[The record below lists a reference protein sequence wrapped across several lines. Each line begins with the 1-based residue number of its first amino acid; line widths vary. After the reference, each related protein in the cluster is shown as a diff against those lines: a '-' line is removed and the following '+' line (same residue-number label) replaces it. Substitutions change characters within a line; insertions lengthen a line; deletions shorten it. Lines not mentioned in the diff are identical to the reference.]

1 MVKAFPLNQQE
12 YSYNAQ
18 DVSYYYA
25 GRHSGV
31 FDLDTNCKVSVVSG
45 MDIKVSKGKG
55 WLAHKTDL
63 GVVFWMDEDMNL
75 SVPVGDTASPR
86 WDYVCVG
93 WETAEVK
100 KNPTIYIKSGS
111 PAVTPLEPKIE
122 NSADKIEICL
132 AKIYVPSGTTNL
144 LSEGVVITDTR
155 ADKAY
160 CGLVGDDLRTTNLEE
175 RATSLES
182 RATSL
187 EDRADSLE
195 DITNNLKSRTANLE
209 SGANPAGEANK
220 AKKLSN
226 QITINGTN
234 FDGSSSITT
243 AKWGVPR
250 NIFTPK
256 GKISFDGSTD
266 LELDFL
272 WFEKWK
278 NPGVNTVRISPA
290 PNYRIKSVFVKM
302 EIESYSTVK
311 IQVERKTTS
320 AQVVIYPSY
329 PIVSN
334 DYTSCL
340 MKLIPK
346 GTGYVDVTT
355 YQPKSSLAYTNIII
369 IDAPFDI

>member
-63 GVVFWMDEDMNL
+63 GIVFWMEEDVNL

-100 KNPTIYIKSGS
+100 NNPTVYIKRGS

-144 LSEGVVITDTR
+144 LSNGVVITDTR

-195 DITNNLKSRTANLE
+195 ATTNNLKSRTENLE
-209 SGANPAGEANK
+209 SGATPAGEASK

-272 WFEKWK
+272 WFEKLERS
-278 NPGVNTVRISPA
+278 GINTIRISPV

-302 EIESYSTVK
+302 QAPAQSTVT
-311 IQVERKTTS
+311 IQVERKTVS
-320 AQVVIYPSY
+320 MQIVIFPDYPMSTTE
-329 PIVSN
+329 SR
-334 DYTSCL
+334 TCK
-340 MKLIPK
+340 MKLLDK
-346 GTGYVDVTT
+346 GSGYADIESYNVR
-355 YQPKSSLAYTNIII
+355 SGLASVNIII
-369 IDAPFDI
+369 IDVPFDI

>member
-31 FDLDTNCKVSVVSG
+31 FALDTNCKVSVVSG

-55 WLAHKTDL
+55 WLAYKTDL
-63 GVVFWMDEDMNL
+63 GIVFWMDEDMNL

-93 WETAEVK
+93 WETTEVK
-100 KNPTIYIKSGS
+100 NNPTIYIKSGS
-111 PAVTPLEPKIE
+111 PAVTPLEPTLE

-144 LSEGVVITDTR
+144 LSDGVVITDTR

-182 RATSL
+182 RV
-187 EDRADSLE
+187 DSLE
-195 DITNNLKSRTANLE
+195 TITNNLKSGTT
-209 SGANPAGEANK
+209 PAGEASK
-220 AKKLSN
+220 AKRLSN
-226 QITINGTN
+226 PITINETN

-243 AKWGVPR
+243 QKWGNSRNLTIDGVPQL
-250 NIFTPK
+250 I
-256 GKISFDGSTD
+256 DGSANI
-266 LELDFL
+266 DFNTIKFHRVSL
-272 WFEKWK
+272 IRGEVYTHYGCTRVGEKQL
-278 NPGVNTVRISPA
+278 
-290 PNYRIKSVFVKM
+290 IKL
-302 EIESYSTVK
+302 
-311 IQVERKTTS
+311 TTS
-320 AQVVIYPSY
+320 GLNTAPATIT
-329 PIVSN
+329 I
-334 DYTSCL
+334 
-340 MKLIPK
+340 K
-346 GTGYVDVTT
+346 GQGVKQFVMFFQNVETT
-355 YQPKSSLAYTNIII
+355 YSFGFPARGVE
-369 IDAPFDI
+369 IDANGSTQLDYKESGFVFIVGVPN

>member
-31 FDLDTNCKVSVVSG
+31 FALGTNCQVSIVSN
-45 MDIKVSKGKG
+45 MTIKVAKGKG
-55 WLAHKTDL
+55 WLAHGVDY
-63 GVVFWMDEDMNL
+63 GVVFWMEEDVL
-75 SVPVGDTASPR
+75 LTVPVGDVASPR
-86 WDYVCVG
+86 WDYVCIG

-100 KNPTIYIKSGS
+100 KNPTVYIKSGS
-111 PAVTPLEPKIE
+111 PAVNPLEPKIE

-144 LSEGVVITDTR
+144 RATGVTLTDTR

-182 RATSL
+182 RTTSL
-187 EDRADSLE
+187 EGRTDSLE
-195 DITNNLKSRTANLE
+195 NLTNNLKSRTANLE
-209 SGANPAGEANK
+209 SGATPAGEASK

-243 AKWGVPR
+243 AKWGMAR

-272 WFEKWK
+272 WFEK
-278 NPGVNTVRISPA
+278 NVSSVNTVRIPPV

-302 EIESYSTVK
+302 EASESSTVT

-320 AQVVIYPSY
+320 KQIVIYPIRSTFLGDL
-329 PIVSN
+329 S
-334 DYTSCL
+334 SCK
-340 MKLIPK
+340 MAIINK
-346 GTGYVDVTT
+346 GTGYDNVTSYNLT
-355 YQPKSSLAYTNIII
+355 VSPSYTNIII
-369 IDAPFDI
+369 IDVPFDI